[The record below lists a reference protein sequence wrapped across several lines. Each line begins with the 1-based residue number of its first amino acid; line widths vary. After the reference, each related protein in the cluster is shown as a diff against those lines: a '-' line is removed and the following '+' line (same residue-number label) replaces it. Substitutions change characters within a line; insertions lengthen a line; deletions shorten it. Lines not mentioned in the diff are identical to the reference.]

1 MDAPATCLH
10 CGLRLD
16 GSPFAPFCCAGCRT
30 AREVIA
36 ACGLDAFYRL
46 RGDGP
51 PAPAAAP
58 VPDAAWFDS
67 PAFARDHV
75 HRFADGSAGI
85 RWRVFGIH
93 CAACVWLLER
103 LPRLAGGVL
112 AARVD
117 LSDETLAVRFAPE
130 RCGPGAQAALAAR
143 LGYRLQ
149 PALGAAARTAER
161 GARRA
166 EMLRATVAVASAVGA
181 MHIGMS
187 LITGEVAR
195 DLEGAGRS
203 TFGWM
208 SLLVALPALTYGAWP
223 FWRGAL
229 AALRAR
235 RATLDTTVA
244 AVLTVAVVASLARLV
259 AGGGDLWFDA
269 AAMFVALLLAGR
281 LAYGAARAAALRR
294 LRPGD
299 GVLPDAAERLAT
311 AEAALGERVAVD
323 DLVAGDLIA
332 VAAGQALPADGTVVA
347 GAGRV
352 AAAVLTGEPRAL
364 AVGVGDA
371 VWAGCACQAG
381 RLVVRVAAA
390 GADSRVGRLLA
401 AARSAPRHERR
412 AAADRWQAWFAPAV
426 LALALA
432 IWAAWQ
438 AIDPARALDQ
448 AIAIVLVCCPC
459 ALGLAAPLVG
469 AIATARAARRGL
481 LLRDADALAAL
492 AEAPTVVF
500 DKTGTLTAGE
510 LTLTE
515 WIGDPVD
522 PALPWAA
529 ALAARSAHPACAALG
544 DHLRARGIAP
554 AALIAEA
561 CREEPG
567 RGMVAATP
575 HGELR
580 IGNATHLGFELP
592 AADPACSRVGIAC
605 GGRLVA
611 AVALADGIK
620 PGAADLVAALR
631 ARGVRVCLLSGDV
644 PAAVA
649 TVAAVLGI
657 DPGDAH
663 GGCLPEDKAAR
674 ITALRAEGGPVVMI
688 GDGVNDAPAL
698 AGAEVAVGVRGGLA
712 ACLDRCDAVIL
723 DGGVDRL
730 VDLFATARAARATV
744 RWCLAVSLAYNV
756 IGVALVAAGAWGP
769 LVCALAMPVSSL
781 TVLAIATLSN
791 RR

>member
-10 CGLRLD
+10 CGLLVG

-46 RGDGP
+46 RGDAP
-51 PAPAAAP
+51 PAPVTAP
-58 VPDAAWFDS
+58 APDAAWFDS

-85 RWRVFGIH
+85 RWRVLGIH
-93 CAACVWLLER
+93 CAACVWLLEH
-103 LPRLAGGVL
+103 LPRLSDGVL

-117 LSDETLAVRFAPE
+117 LGDETIAVRFAPE
-130 RCGPGAQAALAAR
+130 RCSPGAQAALAAR

-149 PALGAAARTAER
+149 PAGGAAARRAER
-161 GARRA
+161 GARRG
-166 EMLRATVAVASAVGA
+166 EMLRATIAVASAVGA

-187 LITGEVAR
+187 VITGEIAR
-195 DLEGAGRS
+195 DLEGAGRA

-223 FWRGAL
+223 FWRGAF

-244 AVLTVAVVASLARLV
+244 AVLVVAVGASLARLI
-259 AGGGDLWFDA
+259 AGSGDLWFDA
-269 AAMFVALLLAGR
+269 AAMFVALLLGGR

-311 AEAALGERVAVD
+311 AEAASGERVAVD
-323 DLVAGDLIA
+323 DLAAGDLIA
-332 VAAGQALPADGTVVA
+332 VAAGQALPADGTVVG

-364 AVGVGDA
+364 AIGVGDA
-371 VWAGCACQAG
+371 VWAGSACQAG
-381 RLVVRVAAA
+381 RLVVRVEAA
-390 GADSRVGRLLA
+390 GAGSRVGRLLA
-401 AARSAPRHERR
+401 AARSAPRRERR
-412 AAADRWQAWFAPAV
+412 AAADRWQAWFAPGV
-426 LALALA
+426 LTLALAV
-432 IWAAWQ
+432 WAGWQ

-515 WIGDPVD
+515 WTGDPANPV
-522 PALPWAA
+522 LPWAA
-529 ALAARSAHPACAALG
+529 ALAARSAHPVCAAIG
-544 DHLRARGIAP
+544 DRLRGWGIVP
-554 AALIAEA
+554 AALAAEA

-567 RGMVAATP
+567 RGLVAATP

-580 IGNATHLGFELP
+580 IGNSVHLGHVMP

-605 GGRLVA
+605 AGRLVA
-611 AVALADGIK
+611 AVSLTDGIK
-620 PGAADLVAALR
+620 PGAANLVVALR
-631 ARGVRVCLLSGDV
+631 ARGVRVCLLSGDA

-657 DPGDAH
+657 DPADAH

-674 ITALRAEGGPVVMI
+674 VAALRAGGTVVMI

-698 AGAEVAVGVRGGLA
+698 AGADVAVGVRGGLA

-723 DGGVDRL
+723 DGGIDRL
-730 VDLFATARAARATV
+730 ADLFATARAARRTV
-744 RWCLAVSLAYNV
+744 RCCLAVSLAYNAV
-756 IGVALVAAGAWGP
+756 GVVLVAAGAWGP

-781 TVLAIATLSN
+781 TVLAIAALFN